1 MEKNIKNYD
10 LSPLNDFFNISSTP
24 LELDNKL
31 TELMYN
37 YASCVNSA
45 DECFRRDV
53 STLYCLHEIL
63 VEIARLSEETNI

>member
-24 LELDNKL
+24 LQLDNKL

-37 YASCVNSA
+37 YASCVEKA

-63 VEIARLSEETNI
+63 VEIARIAGESDI